1 MDQFRQVL
9 PGETLPGFPGRAWNK
24 MLEGLSQNAS
34 GPFAGSDADGPIE
47 ISVKN
52 TTGAALGRFAI
63 LGIATPTITKAND
76 ANQFYV
82 RDLMDG
88 IAPTATSTIVITQT
102 TLGANEIGRAR
113 VLGLARVQVDIT
125 DETHTHAVPTTSTSQ
140 LTSSASGPAKILH
153 KASAGTGV
161 KWCVVLLGGQ
171 GDSTLA
177 AFIRFALPSALATT
191 DASKAACTV
200 DDFWGGTTPG
210 ATVTVYNL
218 PASTDYMFSSF
229 LGAKGVA
236 VYDEIDS
243 KYWIIQLECGG
254 NPPSITIAE
263 TGVTGGDTD
272 ALLYSDGTAV
282 QTASGTQIVSENL
295 ELDLGTD
302 RWVAFSV
309 GSY

>member
-24 MLEGLSQNAS
+24 MLEGLSPNAS
-34 GPFAGSDADGPIE
+34 GPFAGLNADGPIE

-76 ANQFYV
+76 ENAFKV

-102 TLGANEIGRAR
+102 TLGVNEIGKAR
-113 VLGLARVQVDIT
+113 VMGLARVQVDIT
-125 DETHTHAVPTTSTSQ
+125 DETHTHAVPTTSTTQ
-140 LTSSASGPAKILH
+140 LTSGASGPAVILH
-153 KASAGTGV
+153 KESAGTGV
-161 KWCVVLLGGQ
+161 KWCVVLLAGA
-171 GDSTLA
+171 SSSLTK
-177 AFIRFALPSALATT
+177 FVRFSLPSAFATT

-200 DDFWGGTTPG
+200 DDYWGGTNPG

-218 PASTDYMFSSF
+218 PASTNYMFSGF
-229 LGAKGVA
+229 TGGKGLA
-236 VYDEIDS
+236 VYDEIDA

-254 NPPSITIAE
+254 STSITIGSTAVNGG
-263 TGVTGGDTD
+263 TTGGIT
-272 ALLYSDGTAV
+272 YTDGTVIQTTLYTFGAV
-282 QTASGTQIVSENL
+282 VSALWQNL
-295 ELDLGTD
+295 
-302 RWVAFSV
+302 R
-309 GSY
+309 